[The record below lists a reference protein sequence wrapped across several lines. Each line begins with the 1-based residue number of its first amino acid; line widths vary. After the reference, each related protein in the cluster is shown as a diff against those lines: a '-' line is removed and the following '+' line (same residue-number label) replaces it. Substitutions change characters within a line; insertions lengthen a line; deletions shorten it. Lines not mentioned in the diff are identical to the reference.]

1 MAFNFRK
8 IIDNIDS
15 KIESAV
21 SSVTEYTKKEILPE
35 IESAASNISDKVGGI
50 TESIKEKAEDLSDKT
65 ASRVKEWSS
74 QGKAGNIPTRYQEIV
89 KVALIAS
96 AAVGPLGVAA
106 GIVKY
111 YIGSKLAT
119 YAFFLIP
126 GAGIFAGMSVSAIC
140 NIYFT
145 YNFASILIQL
155 MDTKPEYSDD
165 DIITEIISLLKKLPT
180 TEEIKEIVYI
190 YSN

>member
-1 MAFNFRK
+1 MFLAIRQKSGNTFGNDPSR
-8 IIDNIDS
+8 
-15 KIESAV
+15 
-21 SSVTEYTKKEILPE
+21 
-35 IESAASNISDKVGGI
+35 I
-50 TESIKEKAEDLSDKT
+50 TS
-65 ASRVKEWSS
+65 
-74 QGKAGNIPTRYQEIV
+74 
-89 KVALIAS
+89 
-96 AAVGPLGVAA
+96 GVAA